1 MLTDKA
7 KKQETLLRDYK
18 SREEEFENVKQDFAE
33 VKKSL
38 TSMESSF
45 KDERLEKE
53 SLKCTLSKQETA
65 YNQLLNDH
73 EKLSMALSL
82 CAQTIKGSLQVYI
95 CLCCK

>member
-18 SREEEFENVKQDFAE
+18 SREEEFENVKQDFSE
-33 VKKSL
+33 LKNSL

-45 KDERLEKE
+45 KDEKLEKE
-53 SLKCTLSKQETA
+53 NLKSALSKQETS
-65 YNQLLNDH
+65 YSQLLSNH

-82 CAQTIKGSLQVYI
+82 CAQTIKGSLQVYN
-95 CLCCK
+95 C